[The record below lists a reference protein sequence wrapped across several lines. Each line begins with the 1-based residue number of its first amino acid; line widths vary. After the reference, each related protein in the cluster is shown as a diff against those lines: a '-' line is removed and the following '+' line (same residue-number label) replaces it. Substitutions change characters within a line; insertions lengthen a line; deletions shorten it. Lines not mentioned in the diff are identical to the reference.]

1 MIPIRPSKPTT
12 LYALIGISIIS
23 IICYFSLQRYWRIS
37 PNEPSLKNRYK
48 HTADSLIKELG
59 IPKDSLTYIYSP
71 VIDQTLTDAL
81 CEKLGTAEA
90 REYFNKQQIA
100 TVSYRINVRRRD
112 YRDKNINFSLGNS
125 ALGERSRSRVERTLL
140 FSALIAMDGT
150 LLEYSCGLPTID
162 INADSAT
169 ALAQFQKLLP
179 ERIKKHSPQWLRDSV
194 SQIDRTMSYWAGLER
209 KQYHRVKAEITLT
222 PPDQTEKNK
231 MWHGSWSILYE
242 IGATPH
248 PQTLIESIT
257 EILRYIC
264 TGIVSLS
271 LISMIIVFI
280 FQLRNRIVNLW
291 VLLWASVSITCYFV
305 FAQTAVIPSLS
316 LIEIIFLVFFNF
328 IFLGFLMG
336 AIPLSGLVALA
347 QKTIPE
353 KFYTLLRLTQKPWN
367 SYYIGRSSIIG
378 IAAGTLSTTL
388 FPLTFLMAEK
398 LGIDRLYSSEGFQG
412 GLVMMMGNL
421 GFVNVTMLLFIPIT
435 GLVISLPGITLGL
448 LRFPHRF
455 KYLAAMILTCLYTVS
470 ISSLQGDIGIL
481 SYGEAFITGII
492 TFGTLMIGD
501 LLAVMIAQLIA
512 SSLMFLPAAQSH
524 ESLIYIWVILW
535 IFFAGVSVLA
545 FIRTPEK
552 VEEEDYKPDYL
563 IRFEDEQR
571 MRDEVAAAKVVQQRL
586 LPSKMPQYPSIDI
599 AAYCLPAFDVG
610 GDYYDFFPLNEHQ
623 LGILIA
629 DVSGKG
635 MSAAFYITLAKG
647 VIVSQIHESFS
658 PAEVLKR
665 VNRLLFETMERGKF
679 ISMIYGV
686 LDIRSMQ
693 FTYAQAG
700 HNPIVVR
707 TAHNGT
713 TSTLES
719 RGLALGLDKGNVFDK
734 SARDTVIDL
743 SEGDA
748 IVLYTDGVVEA
759 MNSEKM
765 EYGMDNFISAIQRYA
780 GTAPT
785 LLNAIIQD
793 VKLFIGKAKQHD
805 DITVIVIRR
814 PENNRTLIP

>member
-12 LYALIGISIIS
+12 LYAFIGISIVS

-37 PNEPSLKNRYK
+37 PNEPSLKNGYK
-48 HTADSLIKELG
+48 QTADSLIHKLG
-59 IPKDSLTYIYSP
+59 IPKDSLIYLYSP
-71 VIDQTLTDAL
+71 IIDQTLTDGL
-81 CEKLGTAEA
+81 SEKLGTAKA
-90 REYFNKQQIA
+90 REYLAHQNIA
-100 TVSYRINVRRRD
+100 TVAYHINVRRRD
-112 YRDKNINFSLGNS
+112 KRDRSVNFSLGNS
-125 ALGERSRSRVERTLL
+125 SLGERSRSRVERTLL
-140 FSALIAMDGT
+140 FSALIGMDGT
-150 LLEYSCGLPTID
+150 LLEYTCGLPGID
-162 INADSAT
+162 VNADSAS
-169 ALAQFQKLLP
+169 AFKQFQTLLP
-179 ERIKKHSPQWLRDSV
+179 HRIQKHSPHWIRDSIFA
-194 SQIDRTMSYWAGLER
+194 SDRTMSYWAGLER
-209 KQYHRVKAEITLT
+209 KQFHRVKAEISLT
-222 PPDQTEKNK
+222 PPDQADTEK

-242 IGATPH
+242 AGTTQDIGTP
-248 PQTLIESIT
+248 TWSLT
-257 EILRYIC
+257 GILKYIC
-264 TGIVSLS
+264 VGIISIS

-305 FAQTAVIPSLS
+305 FAQMAVMPALS
-316 LIEIIFLVFFNF
+316 WLEVILLVFFNF

-353 KFYTLLRLTQKPWN
+353 KFYTLLRITERPWQ
-367 SYYIGRSSIIG
+367 SYYVGRSAIIG
-378 IAAGTLSTTL
+378 ITAGIVSTLLS
-388 FPLTFLMAEK
+388 PLTFLMAEK

-412 GLVMMMGNL
+412 GLILMMGNL
-421 GFVNVTMLLFIPIT
+421 GFVNVTMLLFIPIV
-435 GLVISLPGITLGL
+435 GLVISLPGTTLGL
-448 LRFPHRF
+448 LRFPNRF
-455 KYLAAMILTCLYTVS
+455 KYLAAMILTCIYTVS
-470 ISSLQGDIGIL
+470 MSSLQGDIGIL
-481 SYGEAFITGII
+481 SYGEAFVGGII

-501 LLAVMIAQLIA
+501 LLAVMIAQLI
-512 SSLMFLPAAQSH
+512 SSTLMFYPATQSH
-524 ESLIYIWVILW
+524 ESLIYIWVIMW

-686 LDIRSMQ
+686 LDIRTMK

-707 TAHNGT
+707 TAFNGT
-713 TSTLES
+713 ATMLES
-719 RGLALGLDKGNVFDK
+719 RGIALGLDKGNVFDK
-734 SARDTVIDL
+734 SAKDTMIDL
-743 SEGDA
+743 AAGDA

-759 MNSEKM
+759 MNNEKR
-765 EYGMDNFISAIQRYA
+765 EYGMDNFLSAIQRYA

-814 PENNRTLIP
+814 PDTPHTLIP

>member
-12 LYALIGISIIS
+12 LYALIGISIVS
-23 IICYFSLQRYWRIS
+23 FICYFSLQRYWRIS
-37 PNEPSLKNRYK
+37 PNEPSLKNLYR
-48 HTADSLIKELG
+48 HTADSLIKQLG
-59 IPKDSLTYIYSP
+59 IPHDSLVYLYSP
-71 VIDQTLTDAL
+71 VIDQTLTSAL
-81 CEKLGTAEA
+81 SEKLGTAEA
-90 REYFNKQQIA
+90 RNYLDQQHIA

-112 YRDKNINFSLGNS
+112 KRDKNINFSLGNS

-140 FSALIAMDGT
+140 FSALIGMDGT
-150 LLEYSCGLPTID
+150 LLEYSCALPTID
-162 INADSAT
+162 IHADSAT
-169 ALAQFQKLLP
+169 AFEKFQQLLP
-179 ERIKKHSPQWLRDSV
+179 KRIQRYSPQWLRDSV
-194 SQIDRTMSYWAGLER
+194 VQSDGTMSYWAGLER
-209 KQYHRVKAEITLT
+209 KPNHRVKAEISLT
-222 PPDQTEKNK
+222 PPDKGDKDK

-242 IGATPH
+242 TGSLPH
-248 PQTLIESIT
+248 KSTQVISFID
-257 EILRYIC
+257 ILRYIC
-264 TGIVSLS
+264 IGVICISL
-271 LISMIIVFI
+271 LSMIVVFI
-280 FQLRNRIVNLW
+280 VQLRNRIVNLW
-291 VLLWASVSITCYFV
+291 VLLWTSISITCYFV
-305 FAQTAVIPSLS
+305 FAQMAVMPSLS
-316 LIEIIFLVFFNF
+316 WFEVVLLVFFNF

-336 AIPLSGLVALA
+336 AIPLSGLIALA

-353 KFYTLLRLTQKPWN
+353 KFYTLLKISQKPWH
-367 SYYIGRSSIIG
+367 SYYIGRSAIIG
-378 IAAGTLSTTL
+378 ITAGSVSSIL
-388 FPLTFLMAEK
+388 FPLIFLLAEH
-398 LGIDRLYSSEGFQG
+398 LGFDRLYALEAFQG
-412 GLVMMMGNL
+412 GLILMIGNL
-421 GFVNVTMLLFIPIT
+421 NFFNVSMLLFIPIM
-435 GLVISLPGITLGL
+435 GLIIALPGTTLGI
-448 LRFPHRF
+448 LRFPHRY
-455 KYLAAMILTCLYTVS
+455 KYVAAMLLTCIYSMS
-470 ISSLQGDIGIL
+470 ISTLQGDGIGVL
-481 SYGEAFITGII
+481 SYGEAFVGGIL

-512 SSLMFLPAAQSH
+512 GTLMLYPATQTH
-524 ESLIYIWVILW
+524 DSLIIVWIIIWGSLI
-535 IFFAGVSVLA
+535 GVSLLA
-545 FIRTPEK
+545 FIRVPEK
-552 VEEEDYKPDYL
+552 VEEEDFKPDYL
-563 IRFEDEQR
+563 IRFEEEQR

-686 LDIRSMQ
+686 FDIRTMK

-700 HNPIVVR
+700 HNPIVIR
-707 TAHNGT
+707 TAYNGT
-713 TSTLES
+713 AAPLES

-743 SEGDA
+743 SPGDA

-759 MNSEKM
+759 MNNEKK
-765 EYGMDNFISAIQRYA
+765 EYGMDNFLAAVQRYA

-814 PENNRTLIP
+814 PDTAQNLL